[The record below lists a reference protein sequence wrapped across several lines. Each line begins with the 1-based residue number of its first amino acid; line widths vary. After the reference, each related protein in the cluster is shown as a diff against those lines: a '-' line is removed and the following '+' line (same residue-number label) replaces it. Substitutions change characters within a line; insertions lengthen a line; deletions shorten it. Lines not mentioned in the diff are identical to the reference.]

1 MKRRPEV
8 VARFA
13 LVLGSLVA
21 ALLGAELVFRVLGLS
36 WPAFY
41 RPDAVLG
48 QALVAHAE
56 GLSDAE
62 RPQHIRINATGF
74 RDRERAIAKPAR
86 GFRVAV
92 LGDSYVEG
100 NSLPDDETLSAL
112 LERELASCPALAGR
126 EVEALNFGI
135 AGSGTAQQLL
145 VFRHHALAYDPDAVV
160 LAFFAGND
168 LRNNSLEIQQGGRPY
183 FVERGGELVLVA
195 THLDSRWSRVRAGPL
210 GRLYY
215 EALPHSRVLQL
226 LNAVS
231 RVRRRDEI
239 VARRAAQEQL
249 ATERGLA
256 GGELGLDTAIY
267 REPGDGDPWR
277 GAWRITERLLA
288 TLHHEVT
295 ASGAR
300 FLLASLS
307 TGIQVHPDP
316 AVRDDFQR
324 ALGVPDLFLPERRLA
339 AFAEREGIPA
349 LLLAPELRAWAE
361 AHGSCVHGFVGAVPC
376 GGHWNE
382 NANRFAARRIAE
394 RLCDDGS

>member
-1 MKRRPEV
+1 MQQRPEG
-8 VARFA
+8 VARLV
-13 LVLGSLVA
+13 LVLGSVVV
-21 ALLGAELVFRVLGLS
+21 ALLLAELVFRALGLR

-48 QALVAHAE
+48 QSLIPHAE
-56 GLSDAE
+56 GLTDDE
-62 RPQHIRINATGF
+62 RPRYIRINAGGF
-74 RDRERAIAKPAR
+74 RDRERALAKPPG

-100 NSLPDDETLSAL
+100 KSLADDETLTAL
-112 LERELASCPALAGR
+112 LERELASCSALAGR

-145 VFRHHALAYDPDAVV
+145 VYRHRARAYDPDVVV

-183 FVERGGELVLVA
+183 FVERDGELVLVA
-195 THLDSRWSRVRAGPL
+195 THLDSWWSRVRAGPL

-231 RVRRRDEI
+231 AARRRDELL
-239 VARRAAQEQL
+239 ARRAEQERL
-249 ATERGLA
+249 APERGLEGA
-256 GGELGLDTAIY
+256 ELGLDTAIY
-267 REPGDGDPWR
+267 REHAEGDPWYD
-277 GAWRITERLLA
+277 AWRITERLLA
-288 TLHHEVT
+288 ALHQEVT
-295 ASGAR
+295 EDGKR
-300 FLLASLS
+300 FLLATLS

-316 AVRDDFQR
+316 AVREAFQQ
-324 ALGVPDLFLPERRLA
+324 ALDVPDLFLPERRLA
-339 AFAEREGIPA
+339 ALAEREGIPA
-349 LLLAPELRAWAE
+349 LFLAPELRGWAE
-361 AHGSCVHGFVGAVPC
+361 EHGTCVHGFVGAVPC

-382 NANRFAARRIAE
+382 NANRLAARRIAE
-394 RLCDDGS
+394 RICEGS